1 MLTAT
6 RTKIKSSLM
15 TVMSSAALKAAKG
28 LIHDFN
34 EVEHLQVSKKG
45 PGNFISTADHRAE
58 KTIRFELQKARPDFG
73 FLLEESG
80 EIPGPDSQHR
90 WIVDPL
96 DGTTNFLH
104 GIPHFAISIGLQFED
119 EIIAGVIYD
128 PIKDE
133 LFYAEKGKG
142 AYLNDRR
149 LRVSGRKELS
159 DALILTEK
167 PYKRSDEKENFSL
180 VCENI
185 RPHVAALRQYGASVL
200 DLAYVA
206 AGRSEGFISPQL
218 APWDLAAGLILV
230 REAGGYTS
238 DLKGGK
244 DPLKNGSILAANAYL
259 YEPLLKI
266 LQK

>member
-6 RTKIKSSLM
+6 RIKIKSSLM

-45 PGNFISTADHRAE
+45 PGNFVSTADHRAE
-58 KTIRFELQKARPDFG
+58 KTIRIELQKARPDFG

-80 EIPGPDSQHR
+80 EIPGSDPHHR

-104 GIPHFAISIGLQFED
+104 SVPHFAISIGLQYEG

-149 LRVSGRKELS
+149 LRVSARKDLS
-159 DALILTEK
+159 EALVLTE
-167 PYKRSDEKENFSL
+167 RSYQKMDEPENFGSL
-180 VCENI
+180 GERI
-185 RPHVAALRQYGASVL
+185 RKNVAAMRQYGASVL

-206 AGRSEGFISPQL
+206 AGRSEAFISNHL

-230 REAGGYTS
+230 KEAGGYVTE
-238 DLKGGK
+238 LKGGK
-244 DPLKNGSILAANAYL
+244 DPLKNGSILAANAFL
-259 YEPLLKI
+259 HEPLLKI
-266 LQK
+266 ING

>member
-6 RTKIKSSLM
+6 RTKIRSSLM
-15 TVMSSAALKAAKG
+15 TVMSSAALKAARG

-34 EVEHLQVSKKG
+34 EVEHLQVSRKG
-45 PGNFISTADHRAE
+45 PGNFVSTADHRAE
-58 KTIRFELQKARPDFG
+58 KAIRFELQKARPDFG

-80 EIPGPDSQHR
+80 EIPGVDSQHR

-104 GIPHFAISIGLQFED
+104 GIPHFATSIALQFEN

-159 DALILTEK
+159 EALITTER
-167 PYKRSDEKENFSL
+167 PYKRSEETEKFSL
-180 VCENI
+180 ICENI
-185 RPHVAALRQYGASVL
+185 RPHVAALRQFGASVL

-206 AGRSEGFISPQL
+206 AGRSEGFVSPQL

-230 REAGGYTS
+230 QEAGGYVS
-238 DLKGGK
+238 DINGGK
-244 DPLKNGSILAANAYL
+244 DPLKTGSIVAANAYL
-259 YEPLLKI
+259 FEPLFKK
-266 LQK
+266 LQN

>member
-1 MLTAT
+1 
-6 RTKIKSSLM
+6 M

-45 PGNFISTADHRAE
+45 PGNFVSTADHRAE

-80 EIPGPDSQHR
+80 EIPGSDSQHR

-104 GIPHFAISIGLQFED
+104 GIPHFAISIGLQFEN

-142 AYLNDRR
+142 AYVNDRR
-149 LRVSGRKELS
+149 LRVSARKELN
-159 DALILTEK
+159 DALILTER
-167 PYKRSDEKENFSL
+167 PYKRSDTPENFSAI
-180 VCENI
+180 CENI

-206 AGRSEGFISPQL
+206 AGRSEGFISHQL

-230 REAGGYTS
+230 REAGGYVS
-238 DLKGGK
+238 DMKGGK
-244 DPLKNGSILAANAYL
+244 DPLKNGSILAANSL
-259 YEPLLKI
+259 LHEPLLKLI
-266 LQK
+266 QG